1 MDDIRPEWRSL
12 MLCCLRFF
20 VRPLTGSFVPCP
32 VITITSPEMKSRMV
46 ELAQD
51 NEPSF
56 EHGDISAA
64 ALLEATYAK
73 SMVTVPLQKTIEFYQ
88 GLDRVKT
95 LSPKRSFTP
104 KDVFE
109 LVKQSEYLWGGAVFH
124 PGWTSIFSA
133 FQEPVSQSDTQ
144 FFEWYWRVFIVAFYR
159 YGIPFPTILYI
170 ARVGPDT
177 IAMDALCQA
186 ITVEKKVMDL
196 PWVQRRIEEAKDRND
211 RPFLHSIKQAL
222 KKTAVPKDLR
232 GRALDFFLCVFNP
245 WLNELSIAEQA
256 ALIRD
261 GNIAISEKALRNRRN
276 RLKLTNVDKKSE
288 IEIPPEIERLIEQ
301 TQSFFGK
308 PLPP

>member
-1 MDDIRPEWRSL
+1 MKNRLLGLAPDIG
-12 MLCCLRFF
+12 
-20 VRPLTGSFVPCP
+20 PLLEDGS
-32 VITITSPEMKSRMV
+32 
-46 ELAQD
+46 
-51 NEPSF
+51 
-56 EHGDISAA
+56 ISAV

-73 SMVTVPLQKTIEFYQ
+73 GMVTVTFQKTIEFYQ

-95 LSPKRSFTP
+95 LSPKRNFTS

-124 PGWTSIFSA
+124 PDWTSIFIA
-133 FQEPVSQSDTQ
+133 PQEPVSQSGTQ
-144 FFEWYWRVFIVAFYR
+144 FFEWYWRVLIVAFYR

-177 IAMDALCQA
+177 IAIDALFRA
-186 ITVEKKVMDL
+186 ITIEKKVIDL
-196 PWVQRRIEEAKDRND
+196 PWVQRRIEEAKARND
-211 RPFLHSIKQAL
+211 RPFLHSIKQAS

-261 GNIAISEKALRNRRN
+261 GNIAISEKTLRNRRS
-276 RLKLTNVDKKSE
+276 RLRLTNVDKKSE
-288 IEIPPEIERLIEQ
+288 IKIPPEIERLIEQ
-301 TQSFFGK
+301 TQSLLGK
-308 PLPP
+308 PLPR